1 MFSLLRLPNF
11 PEPFVTSF
19 ALPNFS
25 HLRVE
30 IFELLALRVGRHF
43 DRSLFRDQCDLIVSV
58 FDRGAVEHGT
68 DSFTDRHVV
77 CAPIRIEQNAI
88 AIFSAATR
96 ARSQNRSDA
105 VLPPKLAGGR

>member
-19 ALPNFS
+19 ALTNVS

-43 DRSLFRDQCDLIVSV
+43 DRSLFRDQCDLVGSV
-58 FDRGAVEHGT
+58 FVGGAVERGT
-68 DSFTDRHVV
+68 DPVTDGRVV
-77 CAPIRIEQNAI
+77 CGPIRAEAR
-88 AIFSAATR
+88 AAALLR
-96 ARSQNRSDA
+96 AASRECDQ
-105 VLPPKLAGGR
+105 